1 MDEIDIFEGIEE
13 AQGGENIAV
22 QLSADVVDRIREY
35 PLQTKLTAIAY
46 RKAGIS
52 YGQIAKKLG
61 VKAKSTII
69 EWCSDSRIN
78 DEICN
83 IEAVE
88 LLKKKLIAKAYNV
101 ADFFVD
107 EAQNEEKVR
116 KASTLQLSTAACQL
130 IDKGALM
137 EGKTQNVFNVNLF
150 SRQLATAES
159 GIEEIESDVM
169 DIDAQIAA
177 LG

>member
-1 MDEIDIFEGIEE
+1 M
-13 AQGGENIAV
+13 
-22 QLSADVVDRIREY
+22 
-35 PLQTKLTAIAY
+35 
-46 RKAGIS
+46 
-52 YGQIAKKLG
+52 
-61 VKAKSTII
+61 
-69 EWCSDSRIN
+69 
-78 DEICN
+78 
-83 IEAVE
+83 
-88 LLKKKLIAKAYNV
+88 LKKRLIAKAYNV

-107 EAQNEEKVR
+107 EAQNEAKVA

-150 SRQLATAES
+150 SKQLATAEG
-159 GIEEIESDVM
+159 GIQALEDEVM